1 MLALGMT
8 SFTQICCQ
16 NYAPANAQL
25 DECIALAD
33 EKGAVHWK
41 MQAMAHRG
49 CVLALVGKSAEAIQT
64 ISFGIDEWRLIGAT
78 VFALGPPPSLGP
90 HPRLNKVK
98 PGMIRWSQ
106 FVAIERRADDDPQ

>member
-16 NYAPANAQL
+16 NYA
-25 DECIALAD
+25 LAE

-78 VFALGPPPSLGP
+78 VFALGPPPVWAP
-90 HPRLNKVK
+90 
-98 PGMIRWSQ
+98 IR
-106 FVAIERRADDDPQ
+106 D